1 MNLVIDAN
9 IIFACLI
16 KEGKTHE
23 LFFNENLHLYTPE
36 FFFTE
41 LEKHQKEIIS
51 KTKRTEQEYA
61 ELFKA
66 VKKKISLIPIEEL
79 LPTLEEAEKTSPDP
93 DDIAYFA
100 LALKLKC
107 PIWTNDKQLKK
118 QDEVKIITTE
128 ELTKIIAIS
137 T

>member
-23 LFFNENLHLYTPE
+23 LLFNDSLHLYTPE
-36 FFFTE
+36 FFFIE
-41 LEKHQKEIIS
+41 LGKHQKEITS
-51 KTKRTEQEYA
+51 KTKRTEQEYN

-66 VKKKISLIPIEEL
+66 VKKKIRLISLEEL
-79 LPTLEEAEKTSPDP
+79 LPTLEEAEKISPDP
-93 DDIAYFA
+93 EDVAYFT

-107 PIWTNDKQLKK
+107 PIWTNDKLFKK
-118 QDEVKIITTE
+118 QSKVLVFTTKEII
-128 ELTKIIAIS
+128 ELTR
-137 T
+137 